1 MIIFSASY
9 CQSSWK
15 IRTRK
20 SLLFQ
25 SLSSVHIKHTF
36 VVLPC
41 TLLSLVSTA
50 DIPQCRYILFFWFSF
65 SIKPQDDHCLI
76 QVFNPFLL
84 LLYYFP
90 PSLPSLTLWSEFS
103 LQVTYHTY
111 SLVNRFIC
119 FISPYS
125 LVIIPTLTSINPTTY
140 LHHTYNPIA
149 DCRKRVTNFTLS

>member
-9 CQSSWK
+9 CQSSG
-15 IRTRK
+15 TRK
-20 SLLFQ
+20 FPSLFLR
-25 SLSSVHIKHTF
+25 SIKHTF

-41 TLLSLVSTA
+41 TLLSLSLY
-50 DIPQCRYILFFWFSF
+50 CRHPTVPLYFIFWFSF

-76 QVFNPFLL
+76 NTGLQCISPTAI
-84 LLYYFP
+84 YYFP

-119 FISPYS
+119 FISP
-125 LVIIPTLTSINPTTY
+125 TL
-140 LHHTYNPIA
+140 L
-149 DCRKRVTNFTLS
+149 